1 MEKPT
6 LESRWNEKIPAM
18 KKAFP
23 KLTSD
28 DVKYSD
34 GGEAALLEIL
44 RAKTGKSREELRDW
58 LDSL

>member
-23 KLTSD
+23 KLTAD
-28 DVKYSD
+28 DVKYSSE
-34 GGEAALLEIL
+34 GEKALLEVL
-44 RAKTGKSREELRDW
+44 RAKTGKTKEELRDW